1 MSAASRSKER
11 ERGTDGWT
19 DGQTDTERE
28 TKQKHVELSRGSLTA
43 RPSVSFFSPRTVVLW
58 SSTRGRLIIGRRK
71 PQESAVNSP
80 LIWSSWQRDGPI
92 SLLALEEEV
101 CDGSRLP
108 GKTQRNPANMVTTDF
123 HFLFFCFCF
132 SKVCQS
138 GKTLYKITV

>member
-1 MSAASRSKER
+1 MSAASRSKGR
-11 ERGTDGWT
+11 ERGTDRH
-19 DGQTDTERE
+19 TDTERE
-28 TKQKHVELSRGSLTA
+28 KQNRNMWNSPEDRSLRGRQCPFFPPELS
-43 RPSVSFFSPRTVVLW
+43 
-58 SSTRGRLIIGRRK
+58 SSGPPPGGRLIIGRRK
-71 PQESAVNSP
+71 PRESAINSP

-108 GKTQRNPANMVTTDF
+108 GKTQKNPANMVTTDF
-123 HFLFFCFCF
+123 HFLFVCFCF